1 MTEWLRGLPA
11 KQLCFTRVSSNLTSV
26 VAVVAIVAVVA
37 VVAVGLP
44 LQEVYEIY
52 LIKGLV
58 D

>member
-1 MTEWLRGLPA
+1 MTEWLRWLPA

-26 VAVVAIVAVVA
+26 VAVAVAVAVV
-37 VVAVGLP
+37 VAVRIS

>member
-1 MTEWLRGLPA
+1 MTEWLRWLPA

-26 VAVVAIVAVVA
+26 VAVVAVVA
-37 VVAVGLP
+37 VAAVGLP

>member
-1 MTEWLRGLPA
+1 MTEWLRWLPA

-26 VAVVAIVAVVA
+26 VAVVAVVA
-37 VVAVGLP
+37 VVRLP

>member
-1 MTEWLRGLPA
+1 MTEWLRWLPA

-26 VAVVAIVAVVA
+26 VVVAVVA
-37 VVAVGLP
+37 VVGLP

>member
-1 MTEWLRGLPA
+1 MTEWLRWLPA

-26 VAVVAIVAVVA
+26 VAVVAVAV
-37 VVAVGLP
+37 VGLP

>member
-1 MTEWLRGLPA
+1 MTEWLRWLPA

-26 VAVVAIVAVVA
+26 VAVAVAVA
-37 VVAVGLP
+37 VVGLP

>member
-1 MTEWLRGLPA
+1 MTEWLRWLPA

-26 VAVVAIVAVVA
+26 VAVRIS
-37 VVAVGLP
+37 

>member
-1 MTEWLRGLPA
+1 MTEWLRWLPA

-26 VAVVAIVAVVA
+26 VAVAVAV
-37 VVAVGLP
+37 VGLP

>member
-1 MTEWLRGLPA
+1 MTEWLRWLPA

-26 VAVVAIVAVVA
+26 VVVAVVA
-37 VVAVGLP
+37 VVAVAVVGLP

>member
-1 MTEWLRGLPA
+1 MTEWLRWLPA

-26 VAVVAIVAVVA
+26 VAVVAVVVA
-37 VVAVGLP
+37 VRIS

>member
-1 MTEWLRGLPA
+1 
-11 KQLCFTRVSSNLTSV
+11 VSSNLTSV
-26 VAVVAIVAVVA
+26 VAVAVVVA
-37 VVAVGLP
+37 VRIS